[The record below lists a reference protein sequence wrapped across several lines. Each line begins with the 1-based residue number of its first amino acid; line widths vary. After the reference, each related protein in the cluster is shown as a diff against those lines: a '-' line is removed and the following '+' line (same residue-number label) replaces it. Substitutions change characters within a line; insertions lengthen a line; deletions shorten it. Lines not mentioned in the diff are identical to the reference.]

1 LAEVVRIRVAT
12 EGDAAAIAAIY
23 RPVVENTAISFE
35 TVAPDSDEIAR
46 RLNDTLPSYPWIV
59 CEIDDHIVGY
69 AYATRHRVRG
79 AYRWSVD
86 TSVYVSDGCRRR
98 GVGSGLYASL
108 FAMLTAQGFVNAY
121 AGIALPNPGSVGLHE
136 SMGFEKIG
144 VYRRVG
150 YKLGRWHD
158 VGWWQLGL
166 REHEQSPREPLDVT
180 TLSTLPDWER
190 LLSLGVTRIRADA
203 A

>member
-1 LAEVVRIRVAT
+1 VAN
-12 EGDAAAIAAIY
+12 ERDAAAIAAIY

-59 CEIDDHIVGY
+59 CELDDQIVGY

-86 TSVYVSDGCRRR
+86 TSVYVSDRCRRR

-108 FAMLTAQGFVNAY
+108 FAILTAQGYVNAY

-136 SMGFEKIG
+136 SMGFEKVG

-150 YKLGRWHD
+150 FKLGQWHD

-180 TLSTLPDWER
+180 TLSPLPDWER
-190 LLSLGVTRIRADA
+190 LLSLGVTRIRAEA